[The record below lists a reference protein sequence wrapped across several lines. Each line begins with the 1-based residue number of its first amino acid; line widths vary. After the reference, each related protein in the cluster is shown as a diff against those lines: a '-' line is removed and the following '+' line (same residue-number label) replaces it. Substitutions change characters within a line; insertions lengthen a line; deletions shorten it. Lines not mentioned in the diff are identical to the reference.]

1 MTSLI
6 MGTCDR
12 KLQVR
17 AFERTPIHVHSSLG
31 SAYKLPDVINLLSGP
46 FWLDFTV
53 KARYGPHD
61 EFSHEKQE
69 IRLRA
74 QISEFLSYDI
84 ESKCKIDLHGL
95 NFPKIF
101 FVLPPEYSGAVEY
114 STKLP
119 SAQQAPEDLTMQ
131 KFLECCRQKFLTTSI
146 TRFLDS
152 PIKTAYMTTNSGPQD
167 PAEKKK
173 PPGDC
178 TLICW
183 EILVLPRIAS

>member
-31 SAYKLPDVINLLSGP
+31 SAYKLPDVINLLSGS

-61 EFSHEKQE
+61 EFPHESQE

-95 NFPKIF
+95 NFPKIKF
-101 FVLPPEYSGAVEY
+101 LLPPEYSGTVEY
-114 STKLP
+114 STKP
-119 SAQQAPEDLTMQ
+119 QAPKEAPEDLTLQ
-131 KFLECCRQKFLTTSI
+131 KFLECCCQKFLTTSG

-152 PIKTAYMTTNSGPQD
+152 PTKTAYMTTISGPQD
-167 PAEKKK
+167 PAKKK
-173 PPGDC
+173 TTQGLH
-178 TLICW
+178 TQ
-183 EILVLPRIAS
+183 ILNLMRIAS